1 MVRLQPTISI
11 QSNHFHMN
19 KNINIP
25 VQDLLG
31 QRTFEI
37 KHLMRHI
44 DREAL
49 NEKPHKH
56 QWQEII
62 FVKSGTGKHS
72 IDDKVFELK
81 SNTFYLI
88 GKGQV
93 HDFIEGQNLEGYILR
108 FVDNFLPPTG
118 LNTQNSLNSTLLGS
132 IIMTNELH
140 VPSPECTY
148 YEFILKNLF
157 YEYKMNNLTY
167 AKSEIIQYLL
177 LALLSKLERR
187 VRQIS
192 KELITNHSD
201 KQTKNYHSFLLL
213 IEENFKKEHQISF
226 YSKKLGIDTRKLTS
240 ITKFFLHKTPKQIL
254 NERLMVEAKR
264 MLLYT
269 SNSSK
274 EISYHLGYEDPA
286 YFSRFFKI
294 STGFSPQK
302 YKSQKA
308 IEPLVQ

>member
-1 MVRLQPTISI
+1 MK
-11 QSNHFHMN
+11 SNR
-19 KNINIP
+19 NIP

-31 QRTFEI
+31 TKTFEI
-37 KHLMRHI
+37 KPLVKEI

-49 NEKPHKH
+49 NERPHKH
-56 QWQEII
+56 QWQELIYL
-62 FVKSGTGKHS
+62 KSGRGKHS
-72 IDDKVFELK
+72 IDDNVFELE

-93 HDFIEGQNLEGYILR
+93 HDFLEGYDLHGFIIR

-140 VPSPECTY
+140 VPHPEVLH
-148 YEFILKNLF
+148 YESLIENLY

-187 VRQIS
+187 VRQMS
-192 KELITNHSD
+192 KEIIGANSD
-201 KQTKNYHSFLLL
+201 KQTRLFHSFLLL
-213 IEENFKKEHQISF
+213 IEENFKTQHKINY
-226 YSKKLGIDTRKLTS
+226 YSKELGVDSRKLTT
-240 ITKFFLHKTPKQIL
+240 ITKYFASKTPKQIL

-269 SNSSK
+269 GNSSK
-274 EISYHLGYEDPA
+274 EISYFLGYDDPA

-294 STGFSPQK
+294 FTGVSPQK
-302 YKSQKA
+302 FKNNSV
-308 IEPLVQ
+308 IEV